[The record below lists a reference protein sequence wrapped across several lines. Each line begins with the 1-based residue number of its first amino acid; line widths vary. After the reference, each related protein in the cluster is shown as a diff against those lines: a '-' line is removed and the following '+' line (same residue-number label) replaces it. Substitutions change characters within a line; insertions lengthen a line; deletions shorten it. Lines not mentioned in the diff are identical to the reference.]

1 MIYQFEH
8 EEIDICNK
16 CPMCVWCI
24 DTEGCTL
31 TNKLISGSK
40 TPQENDCPLV
50 VISKIETTSVTSDGF
65 SYDAKPKQ
73 FQCNSC
79 RDYFYM
85 PRVGK
90 YCPNCGR
97 RWVEVKKEDFFMT
110 ADLALKQVAI
120 SKTET
125 VKRQR

>member
-1 MIYQFEH
+1 MIYQLEH

-40 TPQENDCPLV
+40 KPQENDCPLV
-50 VISKIETTSVTSDGF
+50 AISKTETTSCEWCELKIIPLF
-65 SYDAKPKQ
+65 YDESLLISA
-73 FQCNSC
+73 S
-79 RDYFYM
+79 
-85 PRVGK
+85 

-97 RWVEVKKEDFFMT
+97 K
-110 ADLALKQVAI
+110 LKG
-120 SKTET
+120 E
-125 VKRQR
+125 